1 MKSHHPPICMLQRE
15 GAERRCENMRIAS
28 SNVAMAS
35 SHQETKFSY
44 KQSMTMEA
52 AASKNLA
59 GAIFTKSEEMDGAD
73 YRTSML
79 EYKKQQE
86 QEAAQ
91 KRKENEERWSGPRAQ
106 IGPTEADA
114 WKCLISTR
122 SNWR

>member
-1 MKSHHPPICMLQRE
+1 
-15 GAERRCENMRIAS
+15 MRIAS
-28 SNVAMAS
+28 SNVAMSS

-91 KRKENEERWSGPRAQ
+91 KRKENEERSAKRCWSGPRAQ

>member
-1 MKSHHPPICMLQRE
+1 MKSNHPPICMLQRE

-28 SNVAMAS
+28 SNVAMSS

-79 EYKKQQE
+79 EYKKQ
-86 QEAAQ
+86 
-91 KRKENEERWSGPRAQ
+91 
-106 IGPTEADA
+106 
-114 WKCLISTR
+114 
-122 SNWR
+122 

>member
-1 MKSHHPPICMLQRE
+1 
-15 GAERRCENMRIAS
+15 MRIAS
-28 SNVAMAS
+28 SNVAMSS

-52 AASKNLA
+52 AASKDLV

-91 KRKENEERWSGPRAQ
+91 KRKENEERSAKRCWNEQEIRTRPIHVDGLKCQ
-106 IGPTEADA
+106 ISI
-114 WKCLISTR
+114 K
-122 SNWR
+122 

>member
-1 MKSHHPPICMLQRE
+1 
-15 GAERRCENMRIAS
+15 MRIAS
-28 SNVAMAS
+28 SNVAMSS

-91 KRKENEERWSGPRAQ
+91 SAKKMKNVPQRDVG
-106 IGPTEADA
+106 ADQEH
-114 WKCLISTR
+114 K
-122 SNWR
+122 